1 MVWVPARAVAG
12 TAFLAATAVER
23 SSSLSGFG
31 FAGIANATAHEGPPL
46 PTPPLVE
53 EDETSYTYTFQGHM
67 ADWWGVR
74 GLFSIPG
81 LFPFTP
87 EWFFVLMESQISNQT
102 SSAEATTEGKR
113 GERQQEK
120 KTNTE
125 GDSHRPW
132 LFSAFWKL
140 AKPIVDRLG
149 SLGLLY
155 CGTLCTS
162 IGLAAKWAYWL
173 LVGIVGVFL
182 LQLAV
187 WTYTWVVYP
196 TVVHSRALLR
206 YCRGETPW
214 SEVSRLLG
222 DRPFRP
228 NWRGPATDV
237 AWTANY
243 VQSEVR
249 GRGPNRLPYDLL
261 VSDGTAIARLRHGT
275 IRGRTNRH
283 GFVCAGEEV
292 RSSSHR
298 YFRNLI
304 EAAECKVHLCSQ
316 RPCTAMQEHPL
327 HVAASAI
334 VPQSQELDLQDLAGR
349 GPWARCALLTWFFGL
364 LWCRCCRQGT
374 WRVTRSLGR
383 CCGWVLCYRSRRGS
397 LPEDRSSLP
406 RHDESETESE
416 ADCETA
422 CQADQI
428 AMALPGK
435 DLQPLASEPCRDVAR
450 GNPEVLLKADE
461 AVSCQEGLLEC
472 NGEGKAFH
480 SCDYHR
486 ALYRGSQKGR
496 TCSVEGCL
504 HAPSHSRG
512 GVRLCKLHA
521 AKDEKKPRT
530 GAKRAGQ
537 PPALDSSLPQPPDS
551 PYPLLPRTQGF
562 NGEKELEPACPFA
575 PKKTVLLKGILQRIM
590 AQESPVDA
598 CRGTFMD
605 CFSRLPNEVE
615 FQEVMG
621 LTKASAEEYLAQVAA
636 GDQPL
641 VVDALQTLVAYPV
654 GDNYSRDE
662 VMAMLRPG
670 TPVSADAIGNEV
682 LPPLPP
688 TPSLLEDLRGNSTP
702 SGSRI
707 TGPVRFAPELTG
719 RRVAP
724 PTMTQVPETRPFPM
738 AGDTLPAPSQELPL
752 AQSLMRKKGPSAAS
766 PMHLSQV
773 PTPEWFRA
781 GAYTNPVSGHPDDTT
796 RALQAIAKA
805 VGAKDEASA
814 QERGKLSSIGRTEE
828 RALFLAR
835 GCDSLSVPLGEAT
848 VGKELFHALRNTA
861 TQDRPLLRSLKF
873 PINIT
878 NRFAFGVCSL
888 CIGGKGSLPD
898 YALCV
903 GDFPATSEEDFD
915 FYSTPGDVKLEKK
928 PRSPSTLTLW
938 FRNALRQAWSLACVL
953 GIEHYSSWEKA
964 AGQLLKYGEEQSH
977 MWPMHLVLS
986 VWEELWGRF
995 CEEIRDLERK
1005 ARREMAEDSPSFE
1018 RLRFFCTAPGADG
1031 NPWLRLPQTFDLDD
1045 SLEYFQTDVL
1055 PRQRRALDRA
1065 CWNLALRKQPPLL
1078 GGKAGEDTS
1087 SAPGIPG
1094 AASAP
1099 GPKVGASPDPL
1110 IGKPLS
1116 GKEVQRSMD
1125 HRPKCSKTGKY
1136 LCWDHISRRG
1146 CKAAS
1151 CPHSH
1156 EGGIPA
1162 WQSLDWSI
1170 KMQLL
1175 RRGGHPQ
1182 QPKPSHAGDVDKQIS
1197 AIRKEQADKLAAS
1210 VAEGKA
1216 RAKNKPKSKSHPSPK
1231 VGSHGDDANK
1241 EDTRAGWAK
1250 PPPELGNF
1258 CATDMEAG
1266 LDAVMKGQGPDW
1278 TADHG
1283 PKPLKHVGLQSHTP
1297 ETMERNRLMQE
1308 VEKSELVPQEAT
1320 LLGTYL
1326 RNRLL
1331 HAPHRPPQ
1339 AQDVQQAL
1347 DDALA
1352 KGCPELVV
1360 EVEEY
1365 LAKVGDSSARRAQL
1379 TPTVWSQ
1386 GQDRPGSATLTWGDH
1401 AWEVFDYGDTL
1412 QLSAELKLS
1421 LQPSSQPHSDWEPR
1435 QCLVLHIAAAL
1446 LWSRSKQL
1454 PSWSEVQTLASR
1466 MRGEF
1471 YVEADK
1477 VSEALGELPP
1487 WVTRAERDLRV
1498 FVHDFVYFG
1507 HDKDYRSLAA
1517 FPPEELASV
1526 AVHVVRLDAWKR
1538 PTVEALT
1545 GCTADTRRPLV
1556 VWLLVYDGHMRLLV
1570 PTSRTVPAPARSIGM
1585 HGWEV
1590 HLEAAAASGAQLV
1603 APAKCP
1609 RCEVSE
1615 LRRTGVANSVLG
1627 LYPLAFSDPQRT
1639 GEVAWEPDSPNPPH
1653 FSRADLEAFFAGQ
1666 EMPPAG
1672 QPLHLLELYA
1682 GAARASIAVRDAGG
1696 WALSVGLDHGHDLRR
1711 ARDRALVRY
1720 ALDIL
1725 SPLHVLLSFPCRAF
1739 CAWARLNATRSV
1751 GHSATLIEGRRHLA
1765 FAMSVGRAQLQAG
1778 RHVTAKNP
1786 LTSSAWREPEAISA
1800 LEGMHR
1806 VRVDQCAEG
1815 LRGPDGPHLKPVLL
1829 RTSSACVAAAF
1840 SLRREGDHASQ
1851 PVAGSA
1857 LGPSAVYPGM
1867 MASLLAAAVLE
1878 DGGGKGR
1885 GGGRAAFSRCKIGL
1899 ENRFGPKLEGEFGH
1913 QGHAPPS
1920 DSPPR
1925 DLGSTK
1931 VGRSSEPSPY
1941 CLQHGPLA
1949 PDLDPQVREAAQS
1962 YLSCVEGV
1970 EFSKEALSKAAA
1982 TGTQLLKASG
1992 GWQEAI
1998 RAIKRLTVEKHGD
2011 HFESLHAG
2019 RLDGLVPQA
2028 ILQRAK
2034 DVALWGVDACV
2045 NLQQSKR
2052 VKCAPHPS
2060 LKAHLDEAA
2069 QQLWKDATKGR
2080 VLICDDEEG
2089 SCLLEGVVSV
2099 PMARV
2104 PKMLPDRTVSESGR
2118 VVWDATPV
2126 NQFCGKE
2133 DYPPALQPRHNE
2145 VARAILWWKLRLPGV
2160 PILLSKKDV
2169 SDAFKWVPVRL
2180 EDSKFFASDLPGSY
2194 TERSC
2199 DTTLVYGFMTFGW
2212 RGAPGEYMGFAW
2224 VLKLAHGAHGP
2235 SDTHWELPS
2244 VAFHSFV
2251 LMDDTVL
2258 IEPDIGLRPW
2268 VSVETSE
2275 HVTRQGGA

>member
-1 MVWVPARAVAG
+1 MIARVPVYGTTDAGRNLYLRIVEETKSIGLKSSQIMSALYYAHDTSGRLCAMLCTHVDDFFWAAFGEGELKIQQLLDHFKIGRIEEGSFRFCGREYAQHPDGTIEINSRDNTRAIAPLEIPKGAKLTTPVTQGQRTALRSVIGSLAWVARATRPDLAYRVNALQQRVTVATIDTMREANRVVALALADAERCIVYRAKILPWSSGPLAVVTFCDASFAAEAGYKSQRGRLHYLTDADTARDVNAPKHKLHLVAFGSSTMKRVCRATLQCEAYSLQHATEHGDRIRATLLELQGKLPSLHDWSEVAPRKMLHLQYSDCRSLADHLLSSVPRQVEDKRLAIEMTALRQALWVDETPTSEAFAPFGDILRWIPTHLQLADCLTKSMKPKLLNDALESNEAVVREEAPAETCDDWALIQQLDAPRRNAAVWITGHKHFYWQSEPSGSVTAQERRYFPLHMVIGNGGFDEGEIDTAPLPAEKPSEVTLIQASMAQGQARLQCYVDDPLAAVRG
-12 TAFLAATAVER
+12 TAREATDIALMMMVAFSGGGSPFPQSLKGGLQRVKVHFDVYDTCISADAVCPSLGIGGPYCWDR
-23 SSSLSGFG
+23 CQSIPGGVDGGGGARKATPGKHGTGFVLDAPKTSSDARKQKLFESPWRLR
-31 FAGIANATAHEGPPL
+31 
-46 PTPPLVE
+46 VE
-53 EDETSYTYTFQGHM
+53 TDDGVTWLREDETSYTYTFQGHM

-196 TVVHSRALLR
+196 TVVHSR
-206 YCRGETPW
+206 
-214 SEVSRLLG
+214 
-222 DRPFRP
+222 
-228 NWRGPATDV
+228 PATDV

-249 GRGPNRLPYDLL
+249 GPLLIDTSGTSSKPQNAKSIYVLP
-261 VSDGTAIARLRHGT
+261 
-275 IRGRTNRH
+275 
-283 GFVCAGEEV
+283 AGNVEGNSFSWPV
-292 RSSSHR
+292 
-298 YFRNLI
+298 
-304 EAAECKVHLCSQ
+304 
-316 RPCTAMQEHPL
+316 
-327 HVAASAI
+327 
-334 VPQSQELDLQDLAGR
+334 
-349 GPWARCALLTWFFGL
+349 
-364 LWCRCCRQGT
+364 LW
-374 WRVTRSLGR
+374 
-383 CCGWVLCYRSRRGS
+383 
-397 LPEDRSSLP
+397 
-406 RHDESETESE
+406 SETESE

-551 PYPLLPRTQGF
+551 PHPLLPRTQGF
-562 NGEKELEPACPFA
+562 NGEKEPEPACPFA

-641 VVDALQTLVAYPV
+641 VVDALQTLVAYPE

-670 TPVSADAIGNEV
+670 TPVSADALGNEV

-707 TGPVRFAPELTG
+707 TGPESRTTDDDSSTG
-719 RRVAP
+719 D
-724 PTMTQVPETRPFPM
+724 ETLLNG
-738 AGDTLPAPSQELPL
+738 GDTLPAPSQELPL

-915 FYSTPGDVKLEKK
+915 FYSTSFHADAVVPQR
-928 PRSPSTLTLW
+928 PQT
-938 FRNALRQAWSLACVL
+938 
-953 GIEHYSSWEKA
+953 
-964 AGQLLKYGEEQSH
+964 GQLLKYGEEQSH

-1005 ARREMAEDSPSFE
+1005 ARREM
-1018 RLRFFCTAPGADG
+1018 
-1031 NPWLRLPQTFDLDD
+1031 TFDLDD

-1055 PRQRRALDRA
+1055 PRKGRGGHIQR
-1065 CWNLALRKQPPLL
+1065 PGHT
-1078 GGKAGEDTS
+1078 GGRFG
-1087 SAPGIPG
+1087 
-1094 AASAP
+1094 P
-1099 GPKVGASPDPL
+1099 GP
-1110 IGKPLS
+1110 
-1116 GKEVQRSMD
+1116 
-1125 HRPKCSKTGKY
+1125 
-1136 LCWDHISRRG
+1136 
-1146 CKAAS
+1146 
-1151 CPHSH
+1151 
-1156 EGGIPA
+1156 EGGTPA

-1216 RAKNKPKSKSHPSPK
+1216 RAKNKPKSKSQPSPK

-1517 FPPEELASV
+1517 LPPEELAAV

-1627 LYPLAFSDPQRT
+1627 LYRSL
-1639 GEVAWEPDSPNPPH
+1639 
-1653 FSRADLEAFFAGQ
+1653 SR
-1666 EMPPAG
+1666 
-1672 QPLHLLELYA
+1672 
-1682 GAARASIAVRDAGG
+1682 I
-1696 WALSVGLDHGHDLRR
+1696 LSV
-1711 ARDRALVRY
+1711 
-1720 ALDIL
+1720 
-1725 SPLHVLLSFPCRAF
+1725 P
-1739 CAWARLNATRSV
+1739 
-1751 GHSATLIEGRRHLA
+1751 
-1765 FAMSVGRAQLQAG
+1765 
-1778 RHVTAKNP
+1778 
-1786 LTSSAWREPEAISA
+1786 
-1800 LEGMHR
+1800 
-1806 VRVDQCAEG
+1806 
-1815 LRGPDGPHLKPVLL
+1815 
-1829 RTSSACVAAAF
+1829 
-1840 SLRREGDHASQ
+1840 
-1851 PVAGSA
+1851 
-1857 LGPSAVYPGM
+1857 
-1867 MASLLAAAVLE
+1867 
-1878 DGGGKGR
+1878 
-1885 GGGRAAFSRCKIGL
+1885 
-1899 ENRFGPKLEGEFGH
+1899 
-1913 QGHAPPS
+1913 
-1920 DSPPR
+1920 
-1925 DLGSTK
+1925 
-1931 VGRSSEPSPY
+1931 
-1941 CLQHGPLA
+1941 
-1949 PDLDPQVREAAQS
+1949 
-1962 YLSCVEGV
+1962 
-1970 EFSKEALSKAAA
+1970 
-1982 TGTQLLKASG
+1982 
-1992 GWQEAI
+1992 
-1998 RAIKRLTVEKHGD
+1998 
-2011 HFESLHAG
+2011 
-2019 RLDGLVPQA
+2019 
-2028 ILQRAK
+2028 
-2034 DVALWGVDACV
+2034 
-2045 NLQQSKR
+2045 
-2052 VKCAPHPS
+2052 
-2060 LKAHLDEAA
+2060 
-2069 QQLWKDATKGR
+2069 
-2080 VLICDDEEG
+2080 G
-2089 SCLLEGVVSV
+2089 SCL
-2099 PMARV
+2099 
-2104 PKMLPDRTVSESGR
+2104 
-2118 VVWDATPV
+2118 
-2126 NQFCGKE
+2126 
-2133 DYPPALQPRHNE
+2133 
-2145 VARAILWWKLRLPGV
+2145 
-2160 PILLSKKDV
+2160 
-2169 SDAFKWVPVRL
+2169 
-2180 EDSKFFASDLPGSY
+2180 
-2194 TERSC
+2194 
-2199 DTTLVYGFMTFGW
+2199 
-2212 RGAPGEYMGFAW
+2212 GA
-2224 VLKLAHGAHGP
+2224 
-2235 SDTHWELPS
+2235 
-2244 VAFHSFV
+2244 
-2251 LMDDTVL
+2251 
-2258 IEPDIGLRPW
+2258 
-2268 VSVETSE
+2268 
-2275 HVTRQGGA
+2275 